1 MEDKWN
7 VEEKE
12 KVEDKVGV
20 VEDKSGVVEDKAGVV
35 EDVWKVDRK
44 K

>member
-1 MEDKWN
+1 M
-7 VEEKE
+7 EEKE

-35 EDVWKVDRK
+35 EDVWKIDRK